1 MKDFFKLG
9 YEIMK
14 ITWKAAILILA
25 LIGFATVIG
34 GGWR

>member
-9 YEIMK
+9 SEILR
-14 ITWKAAILILA
+14 TAWKAAILILA
-25 LIGFATVIG
+25 LVGFATVIG